1 MRWWERDPWIELAQ
15 VLLRNPFRTFL
26 SSLGVGWGLFMILI
40 TVGAS
45 NGLEEGVKSDMGNRV
60 KNSAFLWGESTSLPY
75 KGYPRGRWIELTS
88 PDVEYLVKNA
98 TTLEVVAPRN
108 QLGGWR
114 GGNNVTHGLKT
125 AACGVYGDMPVYK
138 DIDPI
143 LITEGRYINQRDL
156 DDRRKVAVIGK
167 RVRQLL
173 FDREEQVLGSH
184 IQIQGVTFTVVGVY
198 KSQQTGE
205 DAEEAENSIF
215 TPYTTFNH
223 AFHMGDKVGWLSL
236 LIKEDVPGDTAVA
249 EVLRLLKAQKSI
261 HPDDPRGFGHWSMAE
276 MHEEMS
282 TVFAAFRWVSFVFG
296 GLALFAGVIG
306 IMNIMLITIK
316 ERTRELGVRRALGAT
331 PANIVVQIMVETLT
345 LTVLAGLLGGILGV
359 FALEALDTYLVS
371 AKDNGIFRH
380 PHVTLD
386 VLLTALTTM
395 TVLGAFAGVL
405 PALRA
410 LRVQPVEALRT

>member
-45 NGLEEGVKSDMGNRV
+45 NGLEEGVKSDIGNRV
-60 KNSAFLWGESTSLPY
+60 KNSAFIWGMSTSRPY
-75 KGYPRGRWIELTS
+75 KGYARGRSVELNS
-88 PDVEYLVKNA
+88 SDVAYLQENA
-98 TTLEVVAPRN
+98 TMLEAVAPRN

-114 GGNNVTHGLKT
+114 GGNNVSHGLKT

-143 LITEGRYINQRDL
+143 VIQQGRYINQRDL
-156 DDRRKVAVIGK
+156 DEKRKVAVIGK

-173 FDREEQVLGSH
+173 FDKDEQVLGSNV
-184 IQIQGVTFTVVGVY
+184 QVQGVNFTVVGVFR
-198 KSQQTGE
+198 SQQTGE
-205 DAEEAENSIF
+205 DAEESENNIF
-215 TPYTTFNH
+215 TPYTTFNK
-223 AFHMGDKVGWLSL
+223 AFNMGDRVGWLSV
-236 LIKEDVPGDTAVA
+236 LIREDASGEDALD
-249 EVLRLLKAQKSI
+249 EVLSLLKARLSI
-261 HPDDPRGFGHWSMAE
+261 HPDDRRAFGNWSMAE
-276 MHEEMS
+276 KHEEMT
-282 TVFAAFRWVSFVFG
+282 TVFSAFRWVSFVFG

-345 LTVLAGLLGGILGV
+345 LTVLAGLTGGVLGV
-359 FALEALDTYLVS
+359 FALESLDTYLVHS
-371 AKDNGIFRH
+371 ENNGIFRH

-386 VLLTALTTM
+386 VLVTALAIM
-395 TVLGAFAGVL
+395 TVLGACAGVL

-410 LRVQPVEALRT
+410 LRIQPVEALRT

>member
-1 MRWWERDPWIELAQ
+1 MRWWEKDPWIELAQ

-26 SSLGVGWGLFMILI
+26 SSLGVGWGLFMIII

-45 NGLEEGVKSDMGNRV
+45 NGLEEGVKSDVGNRV
-60 KNSAFLWGESTSLPY
+60 KNSAFIWGMSTSRPY
-75 KGYPRGRWIELTS
+75 KGYARGRAVELNS
-88 PDVEYLVKNA
+88 SDVEYLQENA
-98 TTLEVVAPRN
+98 TMLEAVAPRN

-114 GGNNVTHGLKT
+114 GGNNVSHELKT

-143 LITEGRYINQRDL
+143 VIQQGRYINQRDL
-156 DDRRKVAVIGK
+156 DEKRKVAVIGK

-173 FDREEQVLGSH
+173 FDKDEQVLGSNV
-184 IQIQGVTFTVVGVY
+184 QVQGVNFTVVGVFR
-198 KSQQTGE
+198 SQQTGE
-205 DAEEAENSIF
+205 DAEESENNIF
-215 TPYTTFNH
+215 TPYTTFNK
-223 AFHMGDKVGWLSL
+223 AFNMGDRVGWLSV
-236 LIKEDVPGDTAVA
+236 LIREDASGEDALD
-249 EVLRLLKAQKSI
+249 EVLSLLKARLSI
-261 HPDDPRGFGHWSMAE
+261 HPDDRRAFGNWSMAE
-276 MHEEMS
+276 KHEEMT
-282 TVFAAFRWVSFVFG
+282 TVFSAFRWVSFVFG

-345 LTVLAGLLGGILGV
+345 LTVLAGLTGGVLGV
-359 FALEALDTYLVS
+359 FALESLDTYLIHS
-371 AKDNGIFRH
+371 ENNGIFRH

-386 VLLTALTTM
+386 VLVTALAIM
-395 TVLGAFAGVL
+395 TVLGACAGVL

-410 LRVQPVEALRT
+410 LRIQPVEALRT

>member
-143 LITEGRYINQRDL
+143 LITEGRYINQHDL

-345 LTVLAGLLGGILGV
+345 LTVLAGLIGGILGV

-371 AKDNGIFRH
+371 AEDNGIFRH

-395 TVLGAFAGVL
+395 TILGAFAGVL

-410 LRVQPVEALRT
+410 LRIQPVEALRT

>member
-45 NGLEEGVKSDMGNRV
+45 NGLEEGVKADIGNRV
-60 KNSAFLWGESTSLPY
+60 KNSAFIWGMSTSRPY
-75 KGYPRGRWIELTS
+75 KGYARGRSVELNTS
-88 PDVEYLVKNA
+88 DVAYLQENA
-98 TTLEVVAPRN
+98 TMLEAVAPRN

-114 GGNNVTHGLKT
+114 GGNNVSHGLKT

-143 LITEGRYINQRDL
+143 VIQQGRYINQRDL
-156 DDRRKVAVIGK
+156 DEKRKVAVIGK

-173 FDREEQVLGSH
+173 FDKDEQVLGSNV
-184 IQIQGVTFTVVGVY
+184 QVQGVNFTVVGVFR
-198 KSQQTGE
+198 SQQTGE
-205 DAEEAENSIF
+205 DAEESENNIF
-215 TPYTTFNH
+215 TPFTTFNK
-223 AFHMGDKVGWLSL
+223 AFNMGDRVGWLSV
-236 LIKEDVPGDTAVA
+236 LIREDASGEDALD
-249 EVLRLLKAQKSI
+249 EVLSLLKARLSI
-261 HPDDPRGFGHWSMAE
+261 HPDDRRAFGNWSMAE
-276 MHEEMS
+276 KHEEMT
-282 TVFAAFRWVSFVFG
+282 TVFSAFRWVSFVFG

-345 LTVLAGLLGGILGV
+345 LTVLAGLTGGVLGV
-359 FALEALDTYLVS
+359 FALESLDTYLVHS
-371 AKDNGIFRH
+371 ENNGIFRH

-386 VLLTALTTM
+386 VLVTALAIM
-395 TVLGAFAGVL
+395 TVLGACAGVL

-410 LRVQPVEALRT
+410 LRIQPVEALRT